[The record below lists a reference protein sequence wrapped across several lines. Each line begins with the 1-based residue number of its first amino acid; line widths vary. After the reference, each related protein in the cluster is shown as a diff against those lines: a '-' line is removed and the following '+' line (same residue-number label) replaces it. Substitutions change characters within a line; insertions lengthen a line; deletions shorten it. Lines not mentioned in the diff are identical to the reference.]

1 MKSRRSLIALLVLA
15 VVLVGGLAAYINL
28 STPQGVAMPWNLTG
42 MGGMNSSVGEHHPF
56 DPAQAQ
62 TMTSLEVHVE
72 QWPANDADANAW
84 LSQTID
90 YGFNTVTSPCVFA
103 HPTCPN
109 RVACR
114 SFLAMTRAGG
124 SRSLCVSPCGLEV
137 SSTAPRG
144 KSSRIHRLPK
154 RGAG

>member
-56 DPAQAQ
+56 DQAQAQ

-72 QWPANDADANAW
+72 QWPANEADANAW

-90 YGFNTVTSPCVFA
+90 YGFNTVTITLRPRPPYV
-103 HPTCPN
+103 PKPGGGGLPILLGYDTGGWVT
-109 RVACR
+109 VALR
-114 SFLAMTRAGG
+114 EPLR
-124 SRSLCVSPCGLEV
+124 SRSLIDGATGKVIPYPR
-137 SSTAPRG
+137 AP
-144 KSSRIHRLPK
+144 
-154 RGAG
+154 

>member
-1 MKSRRSLIALLVLA
+1 MKSRRSLIALIVLA

-72 QWPANDADANAW
+72 QWPANEADANAW

-90 YGFNTVTSPCVFA
+90 YGFNTVTITLRLRPPYV
-103 HPTCPN
+103 PKPGGLPILLGYDTGGWVT
-109 RVACR
+109 VALR
-114 SFLAMTRAGG
+114 EPLR
-124 SRSLCVSPCGLEV
+124 SRSLIDGATGKVVPYPR
-137 SSTAPRG
+137 AP
-144 KSSRIHRLPK
+144 
-154 RGAG
+154 